1 MQVDTTKFSAFLEEQ
16 LATIKLHQAFES
28 TLQPD
33 YFKTQSLENLKLQN
47 ETHFKA
53 LLPHAYATNPINPVY
68 AASIY
73 GDDLGQIVS
82 YLSALVEKAYGQA
95 FTHQADAL
103 TRTADLLEATI
114 KQWSVKPNDVD
125 TLKVTI
131 AATLTNQLKPR
142 FHQQLKETY
151 GYQGQTNHAITLDAD
166 LSDPRYLFSYG
177 IYISEHELRTATF
190 LNNFDDQE
198 LSTLAL
204 AIAKAYVS
212 GFKRDNKD
220 ITLRHQVRIIAN
232 AGQERLTRLIIS
244 YLADFNLVGYVTT
257 VGTTEYN
264 QQVSFDHKFDD
275 GLYLDHDYNQNRVS
289 AYQQVAS
296 ELEAELRDY
305 SGILLVERFG
315 ESPFSPVNN
324 DKRIKLSENQQG
336 LHQAFQVAVSQVQAQ
351 YIPETERSFCIVAF
365 PTPEIGDEF
374 EAIFHDVMAINQMD
388 SEAHERIQQ
397 VIIDALDHGDYVH
410 VKGYRGNLTD
420 IKVKLN
426 TLENPKT
433 QTNFVNCVADV
444 NIPVGEVFTSP
455 VLKGTNGVLHLDTV
469 YLENFNY
476 KDLHLTFEN
485 GCISNYTCANF
496 DDDEK
501 NQEYVR
507 ENLLFPHHSLPIGEF
522 AIGTNT
528 LAYAISEKYG
538 IVDKLPVLIVEK
550 MGPHFAIGDTC
561 FSWGEDNPVYNPL
574 DGKEIMAKDN
584 ERSILRKDDVTKA
597 YTNCHTDITIP
608 YDSLE
613 WISVIK
619 PNGETIDII
628 RKGRFVLAG
637 TEGLN
642 EPLDGLTVRTEGLG
656 ARVEGLDN

>member
-1 MQVDTTKFSAFLEEQ
+1 MQIQFQSFSTFLQTQ
-16 LATIKLHQAFES
+16 LNQIEGHQAFEKG
-28 TLQPD
+28 LMPE
-33 YFKTQSLENLKLQN
+33 YFKTQSLEALKQAN
-47 ETHFKA
+47 NFHFQS
-53 LLPHAYATNPINPVY
+53 LMGDAYASNLINPVH

-73 GDDLGQIVS
+73 GDELGQIVS
-82 YLSALVEKAYGQA
+82 FLASLTEKTYGQA
-95 FTHQADAL
+95 FTHQGPAIA
-103 TRTADLLEATI
+103 RTAELFESLA
-114 KQWSVKPNDVD
+114 KQWTAHPDDLVA
-125 TLKVTI
+125 LKSTI
-131 AATLTNQLKPR
+131 ASVLTAQLNAR
-142 FHQQLKETY
+142 FNHQLRDTY
-151 GYQGQTNHAITLDAD
+151 CLNGQTNHNITVDAD
-166 LSDPRYLFSYG
+166 LSDLRYLFAYG
-177 IYISEHELRTATF
+177 IYISDHELRTASF
-190 LNNFDDQE
+190 LNDFDAQE

-220 ITLRHQVRIIAN
+220 ITLRHNVRIIAN

-244 YLADFNLVGYVTT
+244 YLAEFNLVGFVTT

-264 QQVSFDHKFDD
+264 QQVGYDHKFDD
-275 GLYLDHDYNQNRVS
+275 GLYLDLDYNQSRVT
-289 AYQQVAS
+289 AYQQAAS
-296 ELEAELRDY
+296 ELDAQLRDY

-324 DKRIKLSENQQG
+324 AKRIKLSESQQD
-336 LHQAFQVAVSQVQAQ
+336 LHQAFQVAVSQVQMQ

-410 VKGYRGNLTD
+410 VKGYKGNLTD

-426 TLENPKT
+426 RLDNPTKE
-433 QTNFVNCVADV
+433 TNFVNCVADV
-444 NIPVGEVFTSP
+444 NIPVGEVFTTP
-455 VLKGTNGVLHLDTV
+455 VLKDTNGILHLDTV

-476 KDLHLTFEN
+476 KDLHLTFED
-485 GCISNYTCANF
+485 GCISAYTCANF
-496 DDDEK
+496 EDAHK

-507 ENLLFPHHSLPIGEF
+507 ENLLFPHQSLPIGEF

-528 LAYAISEKYG
+528 LAYAISEKYQ

-561 FSWGEDNPVYNPL
+561 FSWGEDNPVFNPL

-584 ERSILRKDDVTKA
+584 ERSILRREDVTKA

-619 PNGETIDII
+619 ADGETIDII
-628 RKGRFVLAG
+628 RNGRFVLAG
-637 TEGLN
+637 TEALN
-642 EPLDGLTVRTEGLG
+642 VPLDGLSGGSNPLNCSTDT
-656 ARVEGLDN
+656 N